1 MVQRPCLGC
10 VPPKDNL
17 SRPLCMAKR
26 TCLEQTVLMVKTI
39 CCVCDMRDSMCTIL
53 QIICAWHQ
61 SLCVQGIKRK
71 SLCAW
76 QFDTKVF
83 VCRIYHREHPMR
95 VIPKALYARH
105 DREDCM
111 LTIPKSLYAG
121 YHREDLMLMIPK
133 SCVQDTT
140 EITLCSWY

>member
-1 MVQRPCLGC
+1 
-10 VPPKDNL
+10 
-17 SRPLCMAKR
+17 
-26 TCLEQTVLMVKTI
+26 
-39 CCVCDMRDSMCTIL
+39 
-53 QIICAWHQ
+53 
-61 SLCVQGIKRK
+61 
-71 SLCAW
+71 
-76 QFDTKVF
+76 
-83 VCRIYHREHPMR
+83 MR

-140 EITLCSWY
+140 EITLCS